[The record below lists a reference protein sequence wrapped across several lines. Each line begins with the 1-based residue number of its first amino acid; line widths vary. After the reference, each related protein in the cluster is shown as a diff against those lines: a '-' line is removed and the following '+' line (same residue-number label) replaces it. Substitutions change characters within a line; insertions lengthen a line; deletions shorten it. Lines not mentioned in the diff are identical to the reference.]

1 MRRAGSTTN
10 HWDAIRHHWDL
21 LGPPLRPPAEAVE
34 AYRRSLDP
42 FDDIVMLGVTPELTS
57 IGRTLRAVDQSQNM
71 ISGIWPG
78 DTDMRRAIVGDWLD
92 MPMARD
98 SVMAI
103 IGDGCLSALASARE
117 RGRLFAEIARVLRP
131 GGRALIRVFASSEER
146 EDLAAVRA
154 QAMAGAA
161 GTFHALKWRIAMAC
175 AAEDPDHAVPV
186 KKILCAFNRLF
197 PDRAVLALVTGWS
210 LPVIRTIDTYARSK
224 TVYSFATVGKL
235 TDEAAEHFG
244 EVELVPSGRYAL
256 AERCPLLVLM
266 RPRKP
271 NIGGAAA
278 RPNG

>member
-1 MRRAGSTTN
+1 MTS
-10 HWDAIRHHWDL
+10 HWDAIRYHWDL
-21 LGPPLRPPAEAVE
+21 LGPPLRPPTAAVE
-34 AYRRSLDP
+34 AYRRSLEP
-42 FDDIVMLGVTPELTS
+42 FDDIVLLGVTPELAG
-57 IGRTLRAVDQSQNM
+57 IGRTLRAIDQSQNM
-71 ISGIWPG
+71 IAGIWPG

-92 MPMARD
+92 LPMARD

-117 RGRLFAEIARVLRP
+117 RGRLFAEIARVLQP
-131 GGRALIRVFASSEER
+131 EGRALIRVFASPVKP
-146 EDLAAVRA
+146 EDLAAVST
-154 QAMAGAA
+154 QAMAGVA

-175 AAEDPDHAVPV
+175 AAEDPNHAVPV

-197 PDRAVLALVTGWS
+197 PDREVLATVTGWP
-210 LPVIRTIDTYARSK
+210 LPVIRTIDMYARSR

-271 NIGGAAA
+271 NRGA
-278 RPNG
+278 GCL